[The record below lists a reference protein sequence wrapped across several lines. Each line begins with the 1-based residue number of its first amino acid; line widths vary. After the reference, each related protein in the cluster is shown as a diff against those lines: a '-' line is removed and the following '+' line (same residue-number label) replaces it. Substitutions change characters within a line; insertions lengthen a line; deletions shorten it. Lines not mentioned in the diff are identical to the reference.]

1 MKRTVFILILIS
13 SFTSLA
19 QDSLWQCK
27 ADSLISLAKSQ
38 LGVKYVWGT
47 SRPNVSFDCS
57 GFTSYVYK
65 SQEISNARTSSAFA
79 TKGVSVPKTDC
90 RKGDCIIFSGTTPG
104 SKTVG
109 HVGIVLENKDGEVRF
124 IHCSSSKKHSGVVI
138 SVLETS
144 GYKKR
149 FLDIR
154 RLF

>member
-1 MKRTVFILILIS
+1 MKRIVVFLILIN

-27 ADSLISLAKSQ
+27 ADSIILLAKSQ

-47 SRPNVSFDCS
+47 SKPNVSFDCS
-57 GFTSYVYK
+57 GFASYVYK
-65 SQEISNARTSSAFA
+65 SQEISEARTSSVFA
-79 TKGVSVPKTDC
+79 RKGESVSKENC
-90 RKGDCIIFSGTTPG
+90 RKGDCIIFSGTAPG
-104 SKTVG
+104 SKAVG
-109 HVGIVLENKDGEVRF
+109 HVGIVIENKQGEVRF

-138 SVLETS
+138 SNLETS

>member
-13 SFTSLA
+13 SLTSLA

-27 ADSLISLAKSQ
+27 ADSLIFLAKSQ

-57 GFTSYVYK
+57 GFASYVYK
-65 SQEISNARTSSAFA
+65 SQEISDARTSSVFA
-79 TKGVSVPKTDC
+79 MKGESVSKENC
-90 RKGDCIIFSGTTPG
+90 RKGDCIIFSGTAPG

-109 HVGIVLENKDGEVRF
+109 HVGIVLENKEGEVRF

-144 GYKKR
+144 GYIQR
-149 FLDIR
+149 VLDIR